1 MCSESKF
8 VRRSVWVL
16 SLSPAARRCS
26 GHPLH
31 SILQQVAR
39 QPVRW
44 EVRLKKELSDD
55 ARRSGGSERNPN
67 KRLQRTGIS
76 VSLIDN
82 LRVMQ
87 LSPGR

>member
-1 MCSESKF
+1 MT
-8 VRRSVWVL
+8 L
-16 SLSPAARRCS
+16 
-26 GHPLH
+26 
-31 SILQQVAR
+31 
-39 QPVRW
+39 
-44 EVRLKKELSDD
+44 
-55 ARRSGGSERNPN
+55 RRSGGSERNPN